1 MKTVERAIAAAFA
14 LSTLAGLGLT
24 VVYVRGGQVQL
35 EGALLALALG
45 GVGLGLMAWAGKL
58 LPQEEITEERE
69 VGPSP
74 AVEREAAEE
83 ALESPPIE
91 RRIFLVR
98 MLAVAL
104 GALGVAA
111 LFPIRS
117 LGPRPGRSLL
127 QTKWTRGARLIKDD
141 GTPVR
146 RDDLAVGS
154 VVTVFPEGFPGSGDS
169 QALLIRV
176 APGSLR
182 LSAERLASAPEGY
195 VCYSKVCTHAGCPVG
210 LYRAAQQ
217 QLICPCHQSTFDVS
231 RGAKPVFGPATRSLP
246 QLPITIDGDGF
257 LRALGD
263 FREPVGPSFWDRPS

>member
-1 MKTVERAIAAAFA
+1 M
-14 LSTLAGLGLT
+14 LAGLGLT

-45 GVGLGLMAWAGKL
+45 GIGLGLMAWAGKL
-58 LPQEEITEERE
+58 LPQEQITEERE
-69 VGPSP
+69 LGPSP
-74 AVEREAAEE
+74 SVEREAAEE
-83 ALESPPIE
+83 ALESPQLA
-91 RRIFLVR
+91 RRTFLVR
-98 MLAVAL
+98 MLVGAL

-111 LFPIRS
+111 VFPIRS

-127 QTKWTRGARLIKDD
+127 RTPWARGLRLIKDD

-154 VVTVFPEGFPGSGDS
+154 VVTVFPEGSPDSGDA

-176 APGSLR
+176 PTGSLR
-182 LSAERLASAPEGY
+182 LPPARLAWAPEGY

-231 RGAKPVFGPATRSLP
+231 RGAKPVFGPATRPLP
-246 QLPITIDGDGF
+246 QLPLTIDEEGY

-263 FREPVGPSFWDRPS
+263 FREPVGPGFWDRPS